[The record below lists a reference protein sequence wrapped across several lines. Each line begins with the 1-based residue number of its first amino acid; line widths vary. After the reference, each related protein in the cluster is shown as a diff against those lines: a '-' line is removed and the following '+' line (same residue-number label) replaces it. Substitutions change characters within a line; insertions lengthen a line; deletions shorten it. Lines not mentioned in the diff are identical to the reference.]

1 MVHLTL
7 FMCAFCHMCVEN
19 LLKGPANS
27 GCQIFFFIR
36 LIGIVPSYHPTHFK
50 GKLMNQTGENGEKT
64 NFGLH
69 FGLFDPNLG
78 LEILEHIRKGNIF

>member
-1 MVHLTL
+1 M
-7 FMCAFCHMCVEN
+7 
-19 LLKGPANS
+19 
-27 GCQIFFFIR
+27 
-36 LIGIVPSYHPTHFK
+36 HFK